1 MNLKSEE
8 EGHSH
13 VPKVEPVGKKRKLA
27 EQRASSG
34 AKKEQTKFPA
44 AQVFGLLVCFYE
56 VLSVKSMLA
65 YYRVLSQ
72 NQYL

>member
-1 MNLKSEE
+1 MSLKSEE
-8 EGHSH
+8 PGNSH
-13 VPKVEPVGKKRKLA
+13 VPKAKPVGKKRKLA

-44 AQVFGLLVCFYE
+44 AQVFGFLVCFHK
-56 VLSVKSMLA
+56 VLSVNSTLA